1 MFSLVFIL
9 FMSRSSLSSVMT
21 LISVTGKCINLV
33 HRMIISLLIY
43 TPMHDSSKL
52 FEASGLTPAF
62 FVQRPVVLFFYL
74 PLCICYGFF
83 TTNHELQYP
92 GGINIV
98 TSLPPEHE
106 MQSPEKH
113 KFSIGNNK

>member
-1 MFSLVFIL
+1 
-9 FMSRSSLSSVMT
+9 MSRISLSSVMT

-62 FVQRPVVLFFYL
+62 FVQRPVVLFF
-74 PLCICYGFF
+74 FVF
-83 TTNHELQYP
+83 TIMYMLWILYDEPRTSVP
-92 GGINIV
+92 GR
-98 TSLPPEHE
+98 
-106 MQSPEKH
+106 H
-113 KFSIGNNK
+113 KYRYFLTTRTRDAVPREAYI

>member
-1 MFSLVFIL
+1 
-9 FMSRSSLSSVMT
+9 MT

-62 FVQRPVVLFFYL
+62 FVQRLFLYL

-83 TTNHELQYP
+83 TTNHEPRTSVP
-92 GGINIV
+92 GRSKYRYFLTTRTRDAV
-98 TSLPPEHE
+98 PREA
-106 MQSPEKH
+106 
-113 KFSIGNNK
+113 